1 MIAQGIAA
9 AHGQGL
15 KQVGELLIAFGL
27 SSIVGLERH
36 LRGKS
41 AGLRTQA
48 IVGTA
53 SALFLMVSKYGFGD
67 VISPGQVLLD
77 PSRVAGQVVSG
88 VGFLGAGLIITRRG
102 AIRGLTTAAAVWETS
117 AIGMAAGAGL
127 PLLAGVVTGLH
138 FVTVLGYTRVIQ
150 WLPGSADDTEFA
162 ITYLDGRG
170 VLRDLLAACT
180 ANAWSI
186 TSMALETAPA
196 VVSARSL
203 SEPGASSTE
212 SGSANPE
219 PAEEAP
225 AFVTVS
231 LRLVGRDIDQQAVAT
246 LGDLPGVVSIGRRR
260 DEDE

>member
-1 MIAQGIAA
+1 VPRVIAQGLVA

-15 KQVGELLIAFGL
+15 KQVGELLIAFSL

-41 AGLRTQA
+41 AGIRTQA

-53 SALFLMVSKYGFGD
+53 SALFLMISKYGFGD
-67 VISPGQVLLD
+67 VLSEGHVVLD

-88 VGFLGAGLIITRRG
+88 VGFLGAGLIINRRG

-127 PLLAGVVTGLH
+127 PLLAGVVTALH
-138 FVTVLGYTRVIQ
+138 FVTVLGYTWLIRY
-150 WLPGSADDTEFA
+150 LPGADDHVEFT

-180 ANAWSI
+180 GRSWSI
-186 TSMALETAPA
+186 TSLAIAAVPAAVSAGRSGSDEA
-196 VVSARSL
+196 VVTVVLKLSGQDVDTSA
-203 SEPGASSTE
+203 
-212 SGSANPE
+212 
-219 PAEEAP
+219 
-225 AFVTVS
+225 VV
-231 LRLVGRDIDQQAVAT
+231 T
-246 LGDLPGVVSIGRRR
+246 LGAVDGVLSVGKVDD
-260 DEDE
+260 DED

>member
-1 MIAQGIAA
+1 MIAQGLAA

-36 LRGKS
+36 LRGKT

-102 AIRGLTTAAAVWETS
+102 AIRGLTTAAAVWEVS

-127 PLLAGVVTGLH
+127 PLLAGVVTALH

-162 ITYLDGRG
+162 ITYVDGRG
-170 VLRDLLAACT
+170 VLRDLLAGCT
-180 ANAWSI
+180 AHAWSI
-186 TSMALETAPA
+186 TSMALETGPA
-196 VVSARSL
+196 VVGARSL
-203 SEPGASSTE
+203 SDANATSDAPGRRGDSELQPT
-212 SGSANPE
+212 
-219 PAEEAP
+219 
-225 AFVTVS
+225 FVTVS
-231 LRLVGRDIDQQAVAT
+231 LRLVGHDVDELAVAT
-246 LGDLPGVVSIGRRR
+246 LGDLPGVVSVGRRR
-260 DEDE
+260 DDDE